1 MNKEKSLGRV
11 KFLFIREKSMFL
23 GKKIRYHRSFHFGH
37 VKLSSWFDQ
46 GGVF

>member
-23 GKKIRYHRSFHFGH
+23 GKKRYHRSFHFGH